1 VSPKKTINGDEIEYV
16 PLRTALWN
24 FVKALASLAWS
35 LGLAIVFVVAIA
47 VAIAA
52 LAYYSR

>member
-24 FVKALASLAWS
+24 FVKALASLAWG
-35 LGLAIVFVVAIA
+35 LGLVIVFVVAIA
-47 VAIAA
+47 VAIVA